1 MKKIFLIASLVF
13 FCFQS
18 YANNGL
24 EINNE
29 FYKTSFNNLSVN
41 QNIDLKMIS
50 ELKFDKVEN
59 HSILISKSNNEDVYD
74 CEITIKGNFEGNQ
87 VDVVVTIYDVS
98 WAGCQ
103 TLKAAVKVLLA
114 TM

>member
-1 MKKIFLIASLVF
+1 MKKIFFIAFLVF

-24 EINNE
+24 QGNNEINI
-29 FYKTSFNNLSVN
+29 TSFKNLSVN
-41 QNIDLKMIS
+41 QNKDLKMIS

-59 HSILISKSNNEDVYD
+59 HSIVISKNKNEDVYN
-74 CEITIKGNFEGNQ
+74 CEITIKGKFEGNQ

-103 TLKAAVKVLLA
+103 TLRAAVKILLA
-114 TM
+114 TI

>member
-1 MKKIFLIASLVF
+1 MKKIFFIVSLVL

-24 EINNE
+24 ERNNE
-29 FYKTSFNNLSVN
+29 IYNSSIKNLSVN
-41 QNIDLKMIS
+41 QNIDLEMIS

-59 HSILISKSNNEDVYD
+59 YSIVISKNNNEVVYD